1 MHVCVI
7 GAGVIGVATARQL
20 EREGYTVTLID
31 EYDKPARA
39 SSFANGGQ
47 LSYSYVAPLA
57 GPGVLPSVPLWLW
70 RKDSP
75 LRFQP
80 RWDLDQWRWL
90 AEFVLAC
97 RGSASDATT
106 SQMLA
111 LSYLSRSVMHDFLA
125 QSPVDFA
132 WRKTGKLILYRDSK
146 LLGKA
151 ARLVEYQA
159 RHGSDQRVLSAADV
173 LALEPSIGALDGVMA
188 GAIYTPSEE
197 TGDCRLFAEALF
209 DQLQRCESVTCRMN
223 TAVRGLRRD
232 RDRVVAAET
241 DQGEIEA
248 DAFVVAGGMG
258 SRALL
263 SSTGYKPAIYGLKG
277 YSLSVPMADQDGKAL
292 QISVTDYERRIV
304 YAPLGNVLRIAA
316 MVDIGGRGNDVDPSR
331 IAQLKG
337 QVREIFPALALDEAV
352 EWAGLRPST
361 PGGKPVIG
369 RSPTVSNL
377 WLNIGHGALGFTLA
391 MGSAALLSAQ
401 LGGRPPPID
410 PSPFV
415 P

>member
-31 EYDKPARA
+31 EHDKPALR

-57 GPGVLPSVPLWLW
+57 GPGVLPNVPFWLW

-80 RWDLDQWRWL
+80 RWDPDQWRWL
-90 AEFVLAC
+90 IEFVLAC
-97 RGSASDATT
+97 RGSVADATT
-106 SQMLA
+106 SQMLT
-111 LSYLSRSVMHDFLA
+111 LSYLSRSVLHAFLA
-125 QSPVDFA
+125 ESPIEFS
-132 WRKTGKLILYRDSK
+132 WSRTGKLIVYRDPK
-146 LLGKA
+146 MLDKA
-151 ARLVEYQA
+151 GRLVEYQA
-159 RHGSDQRVLSAADV
+159 QYGSDQRVLSAAEV
-173 LALEPSIGALDGVMA
+173 LALEPSISALEGVMA

-197 TGDCRLFAEALF
+197 AGDCLRFTQALF
-209 DQLQRCESVTCRMN
+209 DQLQRCASVTCRMN
-223 TAVRGLRRD
+223 TVVRSLRRE
-232 RDRVVAAET
+232 RNRIVAIET
-241 DQGEIEA
+241 DQGDLEA
-248 DAFVVAGGMG
+248 DAFVLSGGMG

-263 SSTGYKPAIYGLKG
+263 GPLGYKPSIYALKG
-277 YSLSVPMADQDGKAL
+277 YSLSAPLVCRDGQAL
-292 QISVTDYERRIV
+292 RVSVTDYERRIV
-304 YAPLGNVLRIAA
+304 YAPLGDVLRIAA
-316 MVDIGGRGNDVDPSR
+316 MVDIGGRGSDVDAFR
-331 IAQLKG
+331 ITQLKR
-337 QVREIFPALALDEAV
+337 QIREMFPTLALDEAS

-361 PGGKPVIG
+361 PNGKPIIG
-369 RSPTVSNL
+369 RSPVASNL

-401 LGGRPPPID
+401 LGGRTPPID
-410 PSPFV
+410 PLPFI